1 MKNKNDKPICR
12 KELQNL
18 RFDSRDFGSD
28 PTKFDLEK
36 NSPLEFEKSFLS
48 FCKTNRVSKKILSY
62 KHCGKYKPGSFMFS
76 KILVSVLIVLQ
87 FGCNTTA
94 AIVYSFE
101 SKKEGYFSY
110 IVPFSERKKEGY
122 LPYFGVLYSIDRF
135 IWETHPPK
143 PFSSTIWRTLV
154 LIDLPFTFVLD
165 TVLLP
170 ISFPYYIYV
179 ESGKPWSEEWYY
191 KKWRK
196 RLYTFMAKNSSSDIL
211 SLSLPVARDYFLYR
225 ELLESVLY
233 LEKKILRLQK
243 DGLTLNKDLE
253 YLMSVSSNGTMDAEL
268 QLKQHIE
275 IVSIVYEQLREHPE
289 LKNSY
294 YEKPWKQYF
303 EIVWKNYFSKGAL
316 IHPDVLKKVL
326 HEFSDRKDAEI
337 LFKEIAFFYSKQ
349 EYALQT
355 PYSSSLKN
363 LLDEDLSPRGFSP
376 ESRSI
381 LGLPKTNREFWKN
394 RIQIL
399 MELDRMVRKEF
410 PNLKKSFDPVWT
422 EAISSGVVS
431 YYHPALE
438 NAFQEFPKETK
449 TSIGNLFKKAVDSNN
464 PYSIEVIGKHV
475 SDLNAFFAS
484 DQEMIRTVLRS
495 PNILEKLLQ
504 AGLDPNRTYGIEDT
518 FLILCLEDN
527 EETSVNSLR
536 LLLKYGAKTN
546 LPVGRYSRGKEYLHN
561 SNADPGFTPSGS
573 FLEKRKI
580 LTEWMKK
587 QP

>member
-48 FCKTNRVSKKILSY
+48 FCKTDRVSKKILSY

-76 KILVSVLIVLQ
+76 KILLSVLIVLQ

-101 SKKEGYFSY
+101 SKK
-110 IVPFSERKKEGY
+110 KGY
-122 LPYFGVLYSIDRF
+122 LPYSGISLSINRF

-143 PFSSTIWRTLV
+143 PFSTSIWRPLI

-170 ISFPYYIYV
+170 ISFPYYVYV
-179 ESGKPWSEEWYY
+179 ESGRPWSEEWYY
-191 KKWRK
+191 KKWKK

-211 SLSLPVARDYFLYR
+211 SLSLTVAKTDYPLYGD
-225 ELLESVLY
+225 LLKAVLY
-233 LEKKILRLQK
+233 LEKKILRLQQ
-243 DGLTLNKDLE
+243 DGFTLNKDLE
-253 YLMSVSSNGTMDAEL
+253 YLMSVSSNGTMGAES

-275 IVSIVYEQLREHPE
+275 IVSIAYEQLREYPE
-289 LKNSY
+289 LKDSY
-294 YEKPWKQYF
+294 NEKFWKQYF
-303 EIVWKNYFSKGAL
+303 EIVWRNYFSKGTL

-355 PYSSSLKN
+355 SYSPYFN
-363 LLDEDLSPRGFSP
+363 DLDEDLSLSGFSP

-381 LGLPKTNREFWKN
+381 LGLPTTNREFWKN

-438 NAFQEFPKETK
+438 KAFQEFPKETK
-449 TSIGNLFKKAVDSNN
+449 TSVGNLFKKAVDSNN
-464 PYSIEVIGKHV
+464 PYSIEVIGKYV

-484 DQEMIRTVLRS
+484 DQKMIRTVLRS

-546 LPVGRYSRGKEYLHN
+546 LPVGRYSRGKEYLRN
-561 SNADPGFTPSGS
+561 SNADPDFTSSDS
-573 FLEKRKI
+573 FLKKRKI

>member
-1 MKNKNDKPICR
+1 M
-12 KELQNL
+12 
-18 RFDSRDFGSD
+18 
-28 PTKFDLEK
+28 
-36 NSPLEFEKSFLS
+36 
-48 FCKTNRVSKKILSY
+48 
-62 KHCGKYKPGSFMFS
+62 
-76 KILVSVLIVLQ
+76 
-87 FGCNTTA
+87 
-94 AIVYSFE
+94 
-101 SKKEGYFSY
+101 
-110 IVPFSERKKEGY
+110 
-122 LPYFGVLYSIDRF
+122 
-135 IWETHPPK
+135 
-143 PFSSTIWRTLV
+143 

-170 ISFPYYIYV
+170 ISFPYYVYV
-179 ESGKPWSEEWYY
+179 ESGRPWSEEWYY
-191 KKWRK
+191 KKWKK

-211 SLSLPVARDYFLYR
+211 SLSLAVAKTDYPLYGN
-225 ELLESVLY
+225 LLKAVLY
-233 LEKKILRLQK
+233 LEKKILRLQQ
-243 DGLTLNKDLE
+243 DGFTLNKDLE
-253 YLMSVSSNGTMDAEL
+253 YLMSVSSNGTMGAES

-275 IVSIVYEQLREHPE
+275 IVSIAYEQLREYPE
-289 LKNSY
+289 LKDSY
-294 YEKPWKQYF
+294 NEKFWKKYF
-303 EIVWKNYFSKGAL
+303 EIVWRNYFSKGTL
-316 IHPDVLKKVL
+316 IHPDVFKKIL

-337 LFKEIAFFYSKQ
+337 LFKEIAFFYSKE

-355 PYSSSLKN
+355 SYSLYFN
-363 LLDEDLSPRGFSP
+363 NLDEDLSLSGFSP

-381 LGLPKTNREFWKN
+381 LGLPTTNREFWKN

-431 YYHPALE
+431 YDHPALE
-438 NAFQEFPKETK
+438 KAFQEFPKETK
-449 TSIGNLFKKAVDSNN
+449 TSVGNLFKKVVDSNN
-464 PYSIEVIGKHV
+464 PYSIEVIGKYV

-504 AGLDPNRTYGIEDT
+504 AGLDPNLTYGIEDT

-536 LLLKYGAKTN
+536 LLLKYGAETN

-561 SNADPGFTPSGS
+561 SNADPDFTPSGS
-573 FLEKRKI
+573 FLKKRKI